1 MSKQAVG
8 KHVVADPKICHGK
21 LTFKG
26 TRILV
31 ADVLD
36 LVAQGTDWDTIIRQC
51 HGSITTQAIAE
62 AIRLA
67 GKAFVDH
74 ADEYVKESVA
84 L

>member
-1 MSKQAVG
+1 MSKKTVG
-8 KHVVADPKICHGK
+8 KYVVADSKICHGK

-36 LVAQGTDWDTIIRQC
+36 LVAQGVDWEAIIQQC
-51 HGSITTQAIAE
+51 NGNITTPAIAE

-74 ADEYVKESVA
+74 ADEYLREPVSM
-84 L
+84 